1 MLFVPRRPPVPY
13 ARFVLKI
20 AAAVFLV
27 IISRVHGYADSRVA
41 LVIGTP
47 RPMSAV
53 PISVAAQLH

>member
-1 MLFVPRRPPVPY
+1 M
-13 ARFVLKI
+13 RFVLKI